1 MKKILVVL
9 LLLQLVATAHTIETK
24 NLKYIGMPVGGICT
38 GQVYLGGDGQLW
50 YWDIFN
56 VPMLN
61 PGNEGGYRYYINP
74 LAQEKVLENGFA
86 LTIKQGN
93 LIYHRALNQ
102 SGFIEIRFE
111 GEYPLGKVY
120 YEDPALPVSATLTA
134 YSPFIPTDADDSG
147 LPLTV
152 LEYTITNIHDSSIEL
167 EINGWLQ
174 NMSCFFKG
182 KGKDGQHSNRIEK
195 GDGFTRLICE
205 SGDLHQNDL
214 PDWGSMSLT
223 LLEDGTA
230 SAKAIHQNGLPMFFT
245 DEECKTASTKLGEK
259 LVGSVSG
266 KVSLAKGESKT
277 FTYLLSWHFPNI
289 HLGKEAHHWK
299 NKENLRHY
307 YNSRF
312 KNASEVSSYVIEKPG
327 LLDNTKKWHH
337 CWYSSSLPDWFLDRT
352 FLNVSTLATNACVRF
367 DDLTD
372 DPDNEGRFYTMEG
385 VYLGH
390 GTCTHVF
397 HYEQA
402 LGRVFPDLARQL
414 REQIDLGLSYQ
425 ENGIIQYRSTEYAG
439 MGRQDGR
446 DYAVDGHAGTI
457 MRIYREHTMAPDNTF
472 LAENWLKI
480 KQSMQY
486 MIDHDKEK
494 TGKAD
499 GILEGVQYNTLDR
512 IWYGKITW
520 ISGMYAAAL
529 KAGAAMAAEMGDRPF
544 ERSCSR
550 IADLAY
556 ENIPAELFNGEYFI
570 QKLDKE
576 HPEAPNT
583 NMGCHTDQLL
593 GQYWSTQVGLGDILP
608 DDKVKTAL
616 RSIMK
621 YNFVDHYGSYLE
633 HADIPISRWYAND
646 DEPGIIVCTFP
657 KGGADLAPGKIN
669 NEWEKLVVGYFSE
682 VWTGQEHHLAATLI
696 AEGMPDDA
704 LKVEKAVNTRYSP
717 ERRNP
722 YNEIEYGNH
731 YTRAM
736 SGYAP
741 FVSASGFT
749 YHGPKGELGFNPAI
763 HPEDFSS
770 AFITAQAWGTFAQ
783 EIDQNKQICSI
794 QPEYGNLYLK
804 EIHLN
809 KVLNTKVNSVELT
822 LDGRTLKTKIKARG
836 KELSLEFAPLNLEK
850 NQKLEIIIN

>member
-1 MKKILVVL
+1 MIL
-9 LLLQLVATAHTIETK
+9 LLLLIVITAQSIETK
-24 NLKYIGMPVGGICT
+24 DLKYIGMPVGGICT

-56 VPMLN
+56 VSMLK
-61 PGNEGGYRYYINP
+61 PGNEGGYRFYINP
-74 LAQEKVLENGFA
+74 QAQEKKWENGFA

-93 LIYHRALNQ
+93 QTFYRALNQ
-102 SGFIEIRFE
+102 SGFSDIRFE

-120 YEDPALPVSATLTA
+120 YNDPLLPVSVSLKA
-134 YSPFIPTDADDSG
+134 YSPFIPTDADNSG

-152 LEYTITNIHDSSIEL
+152 LEYTLTNTHDSDIEV

-174 NMSCFFKG
+174 NMSCFLKG
-182 KGKDGQHSNRIEK
+182 KGKDGEHINRTEK
-195 GDGFTRLICE
+195 GNGFTRLICE
-205 SGDLHQNDL
+205 SDDLHKDDL

-223 LLEDGTA
+223 LLEEGTA
-230 SAKAIHQNGLPMFFT
+230 SAKAIYLNGLPMYFS
-245 DEECKTASTKLGEK
+245 DEESREARAELGGK
-259 LVGSVSG
+259 LVGSVTG
-266 KVSLAKGESKT
+266 KVTLAKGESKT
-277 FTYLLSWHFPNI
+277 FTYLISWNFPNI
-289 HLGKEAHHWK
+289 HLGNEAHHWK
-299 NKENLRHY
+299 NIENLRHY
-307 YNSRF
+307 YSARF
-312 KNASEVSSYVIEKPG
+312 KDASEVSSYVIENTW
-327 LLDNTKKWHH
+327 LLDETKNWHH
-337 CWYSSSLPDWFLDRT
+337 TWYNSSLPLWFLDRT

-367 DDLTD
+367 DDLSD

-425 ENGIIQYRSTEYAG
+425 ENGIIQYRSAEYSG
-439 MGRQDGR
+439 MGQQDGR

-472 LAENWLKI
+472 LKDNWPKI
-480 KQSMQY
+480 KQSIQF

-499 GILEGVQYNTLDR
+499 GILEGIQYNTLDR

-520 ISGMYAAAL
+520 ISGLYAAAL
-529 KAGAAMAAEMGDRPF
+529 KAGAEMAAEMGDKRF
-544 ERSCSR
+544 SLTCSK

-556 ENIPAELFNGEYFI
+556 ENISSELFNGEYFI
-570 QKLDKE
+570 QELDE
-576 HPEAPNT
+576 DHLDAPNT
-583 NMGCHTDQLL
+583 NIGCHTDQLL

-608 DDKVKTAL
+608 DEKVKTAL
-616 RSIMK
+616 QSIMK
-621 YNFVDHYGSYLE
+621 YNYVDHYGSYLE
-633 HADIPISRWYAND
+633 NAEIPIKRWYAND

-657 KGGADLAPGKIN
+657 KGGADKAPGKIN

-682 VWTGQEHHLAATLI
+682 VWTGQEHQLTATLI
-696 AEGMPDDA
+696 SEGMIEEG
-704 LKVEKAVNTRYSP
+704 LKVEKAVHKRYSP

-749 YHGPKGELGFNPAI
+749 YNGPNGEIGFNPAI
-763 HPEDFSS
+763 NPEDFKS
-770 AFITAQAWGTFAQ
+770 AFIAAEAWGEYAQ
-783 EIDQNKQICSI
+783 KVDHNGQLCSI
-794 QPEYGNLYLK
+794 QPMYGRLNLK

-809 KVLNTKVNSVELT
+809 SLLDGEVNDVELI
-822 LDGRTLKTKIKARG
+822 LDGKTLEKKLMASGKKIK
-836 KELSLEFAPLNLEK
+836 LEFEPLNLEK
-850 NQKLEIIIN
+850 NQKLEIRIH